1 LLEEKNIGLSNS
13 ELIRRS
19 TLSAVLQELAPL
31 PLSSSVCEPEHFVQ
45 FYESDTFLLDS
56 LIGFIGAGLSENDA
70 CIVVA
75 TKPHRDALDERLQA
89 CGIDVVAAKASGQFI
104 SLDAAETLSKFMV
117 DDSPHHEHFRSVVE
131 SIIANAAE
139 SRTAV
144 RVFGE
149 MVALLWAD
157 GNSSAALSLEELWND
172 LHKVRTF
179 SLFCAY
185 PMEGFGGDMR
195 ATGLSDVCTTH
206 SRVIPAESYTSLTN
220 PEDRLR
226 TIIHLQQKAN
236 LLEAEISVRKR
247 AEGELLAAK
256 DELELQVED
265 LRRLHEMSVNLNST
279 LDIDSVLQGVLTA
292 ALAVQGTDLGMLSL
306 YDHSQAGLVLKVQS
320 GFDKVLKQFERVP
333 FGVDACSTCYDQG
346 QRIVVEDVES
356 DPDFEPYR
364 DVARLVGFRA
374 CHSTPLFTHN
384 GNIIGVLSVH
394 FRQPHRPS
402 ERELWLIDLYARM
415 AADIIENAR
424 LHHQVQLELEE
435 RQQLLSREQRARAEA
450 ESANRLKDEFLAT
463 VSHELR
469 TPLNAIIGWAHMLRN
484 GKLDEATVARALKTI
499 ERNAHSQAQLIE
511 DILDVSRVITGKLR
525 LNIGPVDLA
534 SSINAAIDSVQLA
547 ADAKGIQLE
556 VMLDRSARQVMGD
569 VNRLQQVIWNLLSNA
584 IKFTP
589 FGGRVQVSLE
599 HANQDAQ
606 IRVSDSGQG
615 ISSDFLPFIFD
626 RFRQADGTSTRRH
639 GGLGLGLAIVRHLAE
654 LHGGT
659 VEASSPGE
667 GLGSTFTISLP
678 LAVDIKQVKTRRTG
692 TGSLR
697 AADEASM
704 QRRPLP
710 SLADVKVLLVDDNQ
724 DTLLMLAAMLTEC
737 NAVVQ
742 TADSSLEG
750 LEIMHWYKPDV
761 VVSDLAMPDED
772 GYSFI
777 TKVRAIDAERGTQ
790 TPAVAL
796 TAYVRVS
803 DRARALSAGF
813 DMFVPKPVEQNELV
827 TAILNLAKPGAG
839 EPLFSPSEIM

>member
-1 LLEEKNIGLSNS
+1 LIEEENIGLSNS
-13 ELIRRS
+13 EIVRRS
-19 TLSAVLQELAPL
+19 TFSAVMQELAPL
-31 PLSSSVCEPEHFVQ
+31 PLSSRVCEPEHFVQ

-56 LIGFIGAGLSENDA
+56 LTGFIGAGLSENDA

-75 TKPHRDALDERLQA
+75 TKPHRDALDERLRA
-89 CGIDVVAAKASGQFI
+89 CGIDVVAAKASGQFV
-104 SLDAAETLSKFMV
+104 SLDANETLSKFMA
-117 DDSPHHEHFRSVVE
+117 DNTPNHEGFRAVVE
-131 SIIANAAE
+131 TLIASTAE
-139 SRTAV
+139 TRPRV

-157 GNSSAALSLEELWND
+157 GNSSAAIKLEELWND
-172 LHKVRTF
+172 LHKDRPF

-185 PMEGFGGDMR
+185 PMEGFGGDAR
-195 ATGLSDVCTTH
+195 GAGLHEVCTTH

-220 PEDRLR
+220 AEDRLR
-226 TIIHLQQKAN
+226 TIIHLQQKAS
-236 LLEAEISVRKR
+236 LLEAEIVVRKR

-265 LRRLHEMSVNLNST
+265 LRRLHEMSVNLTST
-279 LDIDSVLQGVLTA
+279 LDIDSLLQEVLTA

-306 YDHSQAGLVLKVQS
+306 YDPSQASLVLKVQS
-320 GFDKVLKQFERVP
+320 GFDKVLKQFERIP
-333 FGVDACSTCYDQG
+333 FGVDACSSCYDLG

-356 DPDFEPYR
+356 DPHFEPYR
-364 DVARLVGFRA
+364 DVARQVGFRA
-374 CHSTPLFTHN
+374 CHSTPLFTHD
-384 GNIIGVLSVH
+384 GNIVGVLSVH

-424 LHHQVQLELEE
+424 LHHQVQLELAE
-435 RQQLLSREQRARAEA
+435 RQQLLSREQTARAEA

-469 TPLNAIIGWAHMLRN
+469 TPLNAIIGWSHMLRN
-484 GKLDEATVARALKTI
+484 GKLDEVTVARALNTI

-511 DILDVSRVITGKLR
+511 DILDVSRVITGKLS
-525 LNIGPVDLA
+525 LNIGPVDVA
-534 SSINAAIDSVQLA
+534 SIINGAIDSVQLA

-556 VMLDRSARQVMGD
+556 VMLDRSARQVLGD
-569 VNRLQQVIWNLLSNA
+569 INRLQQVIWNLLSNA

-599 HANQDAQ
+599 HANQNAQ

-678 LAVDIKQVKTRRTG
+678 LAVDNKQVQARRTV

-697 AADEASM
+697 HIDESSM
-704 QRRPLP
+704 RTKPLP
-710 SLADVKVLLVDDNQ
+710 SLADVKVLVVDDSQ

-737 NAVVQ
+737 DAVVQ
-742 TADSSLEG
+742 TADSSSEG

-777 TKVRAIDAERGTQ
+777 AKVRANDAERGTQ

>member
-1 LLEEKNIGLSNS
+1 M
-13 ELIRRS
+13 
-19 TLSAVLQELAPL
+19 QELAPL
-31 PLSSSVCEPEHFVQ
+31 PLSTGVCEPEHFVQ
-45 FYESDTFLLDS
+45 FYESDSFLLDS
-56 LIGFIGAGLSENDA
+56 LTGFIGAGLCENDA

-89 CGIDVVAAKASGQFI
+89 CGIDVDAAKATGQFI
-104 SLDAAETLSKFMV
+104 SLDAAETLAKFTI
-117 DDSPHHEHFRSVVE
+117 DGSPDHATFRSEVG
-131 SIIANAAE
+131 SLIAGAAE
-139 SRTAV
+139 TRSNV

-157 GNSSAALSLEELWND
+157 GNSSAALNLEELWND
-172 LHKVRTF
+172 LHKDRPF

-185 PMEGFGGDMR
+185 PMEGFGGDSR
-195 ATGLSDVCTTH
+195 DTGLSNVCTSH
-206 SRVIPAESYTSLTN
+206 GRVIPAESYSALTN

-236 LLEAEISVRKR
+236 LLEAEISVRTR
-247 AEGELLAAK
+247 AEGELRAAK
-256 DELELQVED
+256 DELEAL
-265 LRRLHEMSVNLNST
+265 LN
-279 LDIDSVLQGVLTA
+279 
-292 ALAVQGTDLGMLSL
+292 
-306 YDHSQAGLVLKVQS
+306 
-320 GFDKVLKQFERVP
+320 
-333 FGVDACSTCYDQG
+333 
-346 QRIVVEDVES
+346 
-356 DPDFEPYR
+356 
-364 DVARLVGFRA
+364 
-374 CHSTPLFTHN
+374 
-384 GNIIGVLSVH
+384 
-394 FRQPHRPS
+394 
-402 ERELWLIDLYARM
+402 
-415 AADIIENAR
+415 
-424 LHHQVQLELEE
+424 
-435 RQQLLSREQRARAEA
+435 REQLARAEA

-469 TPLNAIIGWAHMLRN
+469 TPLNAIIGWSHLLRN

-525 LNIGPVDLA
+525 LSIGTVDLA
-534 SSINAAIDSVQLA
+534 SIINSAIDSVQPA

-556 VMLDRSARQVMGD
+556 VMLDRSARHVMGD

-599 HANQDAQ
+599 HANQNAQ

-615 ISSDFLPFIFD
+615 ISAGFLPFIFD

-639 GGLGLGLAIVRHLAE
+639 GGLGLGLAIVRHLVE

-678 LAVDIKQVKTRRTG
+678 LAVDVKKVTTRRIG

-697 AADEASM
+697 TNDDASM
-704 QRRPLP
+704 QSNPLP

-724 DTLLMLAAMLTEC
+724 DTLLLLAAMLTDC

-742 TADSSLEG
+742 TADTSAEG
-750 LEIMHWYKPDV
+750 LEIFQWYKPDV

-777 TKVRAIDAERGTQ
+777 AKVRAIDAERGTQ

-813 DMFVPKPVEQNELV
+813 DLFVPKPVEQDELV
-827 TAILNLAKPGAG
+827 IAVFNLARPMAG
-839 EPLFSPSEIM
+839 QPLFSPSEIM